1 MRCARDQVNEPNR
14 MLTSDVDLVALVTP
28 KHTHGAVHEV
38 SVFYHFPLIFLPVDQ
53 VFPTGETR
61 LGLGTPLCT
70 TLTLLLRLQAFY
82 MPFLSAHALTTQHR
96 NMATAPDTN
105 VTDNQNNLV
114 LNLSNFPLTEPML
127 SLLKRGLTF
136 CPSQFDPNY
145 GQIMAGVEK
154 LFRQMRRTVFFH
166 TEEDSNE
173 TNDTH
178 AMLSIINQ
186 IDDTDIPP
194 PFEHKKFKNRSD
206 FDVKPERQPTL
217 DTFCKSARRQ
227 IYQDLGHTP
236 KFHNLPKPERLAKI
250 ELQNNPHIIIKPA
263 DKGGCIV
270 IQNTTDYINEAHRQ
284 LSDNRFYQPLSED
297 PTDAHNQL
305 VSEFI
310 DSLVDR
316 GAITQKVADF
326 LVFAK
331 PRTASI
337 YFLPKIH
344 KSTRPPP
351 GRPIVSANHC
361 PTERISGL
369 VDFFLN
375 PYVPKLPSYVKDT
388 TDFVSQ
394 IKDFPPVDHS
404 TLLVTLDV
412 TSLYT
417 NIPNEEA
424 LTVAYQTLRENRQDS
439 LEALSNRDITHL
451 LKLVLTCN
459 NFEFN
464 QQNYL
469 QIQGVAM
476 GTKVAPTI
484 ANLVMGNFEKQFV
497 YSYPTQPSLWIR
509 YIDDN
514 FMIWP
519 HGPAALET
527 FIQHLNSVHPTIK
540 FTFEYSTKS
549 VSFLDTMVIKD
560 DQGKLYTDLYTKPTD
575 THAYLHYSSCHPQH
589 QKEGGPYGQL
599 LRLKRICSKETDY
612 QKHASNMLTH
622 YSRRGYPPNTLTA
635 AYNKAQTRDREEL
648 LSPRT
653 QNPSPATDTPLF
665 CIIPYNP
672 GNPAVRKI
680 LQDNWHILE
689 TDPKLQCVA
698 DKPLTVGH
706 TRLSNL
712 GDDLVHSKLR
722 YPPTDTHTPAPRQ
735 PKSDKLCTSNR
746 CRYCPHLNKSGK
758 VTSLSTGRSFIIPT
772 RISCK
777 LNNLIYCITCKKC
790 KMQYVGQSKNT
801 LASRFQKHFKWI
813 EHVGNWANAPTS
825 YKTLGPT
832 NVGLHFNLPG
842 HTLEDVSIQVL
853 ELIRAHPDS
862 ATATKLRDEREYDWM
877 HKLKCLAPLGINA
890 TDGSNQSRT
899 RPNRPRGGLGL
910 H

>member
-1 MRCARDQVNEPNR
+1 
-14 MLTSDVDLVALVTP
+14 
-28 KHTHGAVHEV
+28 
-38 SVFYHFPLIFLPVDQ
+38 
-53 VFPTGETR
+53 
-61 LGLGTPLCT
+61 
-70 TLTLLLRLQAFY
+70 
-82 MPFLSAHALTTQHR
+82 
-96 NMATAPDTN
+96 MATSGDDPD
-105 VTDNQNNLV
+105 NLV
-114 LNLSNFPLTEPML
+114 LNLSNLQLTEPML

-136 CPSQFDPNY
+136 CPTQFDPNY

-166 TEEDSNE
+166 TEDDHNE
-173 TNDTH
+173 STDTH
-178 AMLSIINQ
+178 PMLSIINH
-186 IDDTDIPP
+186 IDDTDTPQ
-194 PFEHKKFKNRSD
+194 PFEHSKFKNRSH

-217 DTFCKSARRQ
+217 DTFCKASRRQ

-236 KFHNLPKPERLAKI
+236 KFHNLTKQERLAKM
-250 ELQNNPHIIIKPA
+250 ELQNNPHIIIMPA

-270 IQNTTDYINEAHRQ
+270 IQNTTDYIQEAHRQ
-284 LSDNRFYQPLSED
+284 LSDRNFYQPLSDD
-297 PTDAHNQL
+297 PTTPHNQK

-326 LVFAK
+326 LVFTQ

-375 PYVPKLPSYVKDT
+375 PYVPKLPSYIKDT
-388 TDFVSQ
+388 THFVSV
-394 IKDFPPVDHS
+394 IKEFPPIDDN

-424 LTVAYQTLRENRQDS
+424 LTVAYQTLRDNRNDA
-439 LEALSNRDITHL
+439 LEALSNKDLTYL

-464 QQNYL
+464 GQNYL

-484 ANLVMGNFEKQFV
+484 ANLVMGHFEQQFV
-497 YSYPTQPSLWIR
+497 YTYPLQPSLWLR
-509 YIDDN
+509 FIDDN

-519 HGPAALET
+519 HGPAALED
-527 FIQHLNSVHPTIK
+527 FIKHLNSVHPSLK
-540 FTFEYSTKS
+540 FTFEFSTKM
-549 VSFLDTMVIKD
+549 VSFLDTLVIKD
-560 DQGKLYTDLYTKPTD
+560 DQGTLYTDLYTKPTD

-599 LRLKRICSKETDY
+599 LRLKRICSKESDY
-612 QKHASNMLTH
+612 KKHATNMVSH
-622 YSRRGYPPNTLTA
+622 YSKRGYPERTLSA
-635 AYNKAQTRDREEL
+635 ALNKANNRDRDEL
-648 LSPRT
+648 LSPRADNSSSDT
-653 QNPSPATDTPLF
+653 QPPPLF

-689 TDPKLQCVA
+689 MDPRLKCVA

-712 GDDLVHSKLR
+712 RDDFVHSKLR
-722 YPPTDTHTPAPRQ
+722 YPPPPTPTLAPVQ
-735 PKSDKLCTSNR
+735 ANPDKICKSNR
-746 CRYCPHLNKSGK
+746 CRYCPHLNRSGK
-758 VTSLSTGRSFIIPT
+758 ITSHTTGRSFIIPS

-777 LNNLIYCITCKKC
+777 LNNLIYCITCKRC
-790 KMQYVGQSKNT
+790 TMQYVGQSKNSIAT
-801 LASRFQKHFKWI
+801 RFQKHFKWI
-813 EHVGNWANAPTS
+813 EHVANWAQAPTS

-832 NVGLHFNLPG
+832 NVGLHFNLPD
-842 HTLEDVSIQVL
+842 HSVEDVSIQVL
-853 ELIRAHPDS
+853 ELIKAHPDS
-862 ATATKLRDEREYDWM
+862 NTASMLRDKREYDWM
-877 HKLKCLAPLGINA
+877 HRLKCLAPLGINA
-890 TDGSNQSRT
+890 TDGSNQSRS
-899 RPNRPRGGLGL
+899 RPNRPKGSRDT
-910 H
+910 